1 MLGTFKKINFL
12 ITKIQKKRLIVL
24 IILLFIGMVMEVFG
38 LGILIPTL
46 SIILDPEKI
55 EKTPFI
61 YSIRTYF
68 SEFSDQIFVFLFLGS
83 IVLIYFLKSIFVIFL
98 TYKQNRFLN
107 NITSSISNNLFASYL
122 SKPYDFH
129 LRRNSSELIKNIQ
142 IEMNYF
148 YAFLLAL
155 INIFVESGF
164 VFSVLITLIYIE
176 PFGAICIGVFYGL
189 LSLIFFQFTKR
200 KLKQWG
206 ELRKELDVKISKLTL
221 EGLGGIKELL
231 VFGKVNF
238 FINEYTKK
246 NFSRARLN
254 ANHGTV
260 SQIPRFYLEFISIT
274 GLVTFIIILLATGSD
289 TLSLITVLGVFVAGT
304 FRMIPSLNRI
314 IASSQSI
321 KYYRPS
327 LEIIFNEIYSN
338 KQIIISDKPNNDF
351 NFKNQIK
358 FDNVNFSFS
367 PGIPILTN
375 INIEISKGQT
385 IGIIGESGTGKSTFV
400 DLLIGLHKPTKG
412 NIYIDGIKD
421 FQFNQSWRKKIGY
434 VSQSIYLLDDSIKN
448 NIAFGFLE
456 KEIDFVR
463 INKIIKNVQLEDFIN
478 TLELGVDTK
487 VGERGIQLSGG
498 QRQRIAIARA
508 LYNDPELLIFDEAT
522 AALDTQT
529 ENDIINAI
537 YELKG
542 EKTIVMIAHRLST
555 LNRCDQIYE
564 IKKGNLNNIEKSILK
579 NQILK

>member
-12 ITKIQKKRLIVL
+12 ITKTQKKRLTIL

-38 LGILIPTL
+38 LGILIPTI

-68 SEFSDQIFVFLFLGS
+68 SEFSDQIFVFLFLGL

-107 NITSSISNNLFASYL
+107 NTISSISNNLFASYL

-148 YAFLLAL
+148 YAFLLSL

-206 ELRKELDVKISKLTL
+206 KLRKELDEEISKLSL

-246 NFSRARLN
+246 NFSRARLI

-400 DLLIGLHKPTKG
+400 DLLIGLHKPTEG

-421 FQFNQSWRKKIGY
+421 FQFNQSWKKKIGY

-456 KEIDFVR
+456 EEIDFVR

-478 TLELGVDTK
+478 TLELGVETK

-529 ENDIINAI
+529 ENDLINAI

-579 NQILK
+579 NQI